1 MFKYR
6 KYLAPGAVLLAGCTL
21 FLWGLR
27 TCTWYSPQ
35 IRFYNQAMQSI
46 AYGDC
51 GLAQAQLDQSLQDFE
66 SRLSA
71 HSSVWARIAYP
82 SPDLEVAVLAH
93 FHKSKCF
100 IDDNQVGQGVMEL
113 EDAIR
118 MIPREQTLYAPAIEK
133 PEKNYHR
140 LAKLSALLHL
150 RAQEEPAAVKTDRL
164 VELLRSMQYD
174 IEWLY
179 SRHADMI
186 AQQLGKSKKD
196 GHENKRD
203 AKQVPGMAPGAM
215 PGKGGAE
222 SI

>member
-6 KYLAPGAVLLAGCTL
+6 KYLAPSAVLVAGCL
-21 FLWGLR
+21 LLIWGLS
-27 TCTWYSPQ
+27 TAAWYSPQ

-51 GLAQAQLDQSLQDFE
+51 GLAEAQLDQSLQDFE
-66 SRLSA
+66 SRRMERASIF
-71 HSSVWARIAYP
+71 ARIAYP
-82 SPDLEVAVLAH
+82 GPDLEVAVLAH
-93 FHKSKCF
+93 FHKGKCF
-100 IDDNQVGQGVMEL
+100 IDDNQIGQGVMEL

-118 MIPREQTLYAPAIEK
+118 MIPEAQELYAPVIER

-140 LAKLSALLHL
+140 LANLSALLHL
-150 RAQEEPAAVKTDRL
+150 RKQEEPAAVKSDRL

-174 IEWLY
+174 LEWLY
-179 SRHADMI
+179 SKHADMI

-196 GHENKRD
+196 GHESKRD